1 MPHFSDYI
9 MEQNSEKKSA
19 LVVGLDPDIRNF
31 PKFLQAE
38 SGSFSDI
45 GDAIYRFNKL
55 IIDSVHEHVAI
66 VKPQLAYY
74 EIYGSQGIL
83 ALEQTISYAK
93 SKKLIVIND
102 AKRNDIGSSA
112 DAYARAF
119 LQNGMPLCGDAVT
132 VNPFLGSDGIMPFL
146 EEAHKNEKGIFV
158 LLKTSNP
165 SSGELQDLPLND
177 NRPMYWTLADKLIN
191 LSKGTYGQPYSF
203 VGAVVGATYPK
214 TAIALRE
221 HLPKTLFLVPGYGA
235 QGGTAADLKGYFDRN
250 GNGALISS
258 SRAIIYSYMHNPDWM
273 HLQEKDVKLAVSEA
287 VQQANRDINQAR
299 FS

>member
-1 MPHFSDYI
+1 M
-9 MEQNSEKKSA
+9 
-19 LVVGLDPDIRNF
+19 R
-31 PKFLQAE
+31 
-38 SGSFSDI
+38 
-45 GDAIYRFNKL
+45 R
-55 IIDSVHEHVAI
+55 
-66 VKPQLAYY
+66 
-74 EIYGSQGIL
+74 
-83 ALEQTISYAK
+83 
-93 SKKLIVIND
+93 
-102 AKRNDIGSSA
+102 
-112 DAYARAF
+112 
-119 LQNGMPLCGDAVT
+119 CG
-132 VNPFLGSDGIMPFL
+132 NCQSFLGSDGIMPFL